1 MIFRRAQLC
10 MSMGSGFTLHRSSP
24 LLGRELLRSQLRQTA
39 DARDRSRSDEPVATG
54 RLFRLSFRASSARK
68 CITGAKAM
76 LNSTGHCGA
85 FRLFRRRFSSRH
97 FARRTILKGTNVVM
111 PCYNSGLIRG
121 SRMCPCQTRPAKTP
135 LSWNSV
141 HSRRYRCRELLQQP
155 DRTHLQW
162 QQQENHSPLP
172 CLRIGAGRGQQSFSS
187 RPRQF
192 YRAESYTWRQPQPN
206 LSVSAGIPWSARRLL
221 PRPRS
226 RLPLIP
232 CESNS

>member
-1 MIFRRAQLC
+1 M
-10 MSMGSGFTLHRSSP
+10 P
-24 LLGRELLRSQLRQTA
+24 LLRIQAVPLTFQL
-39 DARDRSRSDEPVATG
+39 SAT
-54 RLFRLSFRASSARK
+54 
-68 CITGAKAM
+68 
-76 LNSTGHCGA
+76 
-85 FRLFRRRFSSRH
+85 
-97 FARRTILKGTNVVM
+97 FAPRTILQKGTTVVIE
-111 PCYNSGLIRG
+111 CYYSGSIRG
-121 SRMCPCQTRPAKTP
+121 SRMCPCQTRPARKP

-141 HSRRYRCRELLQQP
+141 HSRRYRCRELMQQP
-155 DRTHLQW
+155 DCIYLQW

-172 CLRIGAGRGQQSFSS
+172 RPRIGARLGPRSFSLS

-206 LSVSAGIPWSARRLL
+206 PSVSAGVPWSARRLR